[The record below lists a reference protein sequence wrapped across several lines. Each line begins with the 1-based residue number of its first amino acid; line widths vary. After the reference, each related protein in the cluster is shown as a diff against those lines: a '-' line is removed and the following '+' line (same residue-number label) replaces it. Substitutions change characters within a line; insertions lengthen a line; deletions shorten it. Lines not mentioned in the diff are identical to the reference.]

1 MHETRLI
8 QTLLHVR
15 EKRLCR
21 VKAVRGEKKKKAL
34 NPRNEK
40 EWEMVLNPNLGHFC
54 ADEEGAEQIGPTY
67 GDADVPAEFQLR
79 RDHHTGHPCRRH
91 VENNAFRRC

>member
-1 MHETRLI
+1 
-8 QTLLHVR
+8 
-15 EKRLCR
+15 
-21 VKAVRGEKKKKAL
+21 
-34 NPRNEK
+34 
-40 EWEMVLNPNLGHFC
+40 MVLNPNLGHFC

-91 VENNAFRRC
+91 VEKIMRFAVVEQRRRWVCSSQSHDSAVC

>member
-1 MHETRLI
+1 M
-8 QTLLHVR
+8 
-15 EKRLCR
+15 
-21 VKAVRGEKKKKAL
+21 KAGRGEKKKKKAL

-79 RDHHTGHPCRRH
+79 RDHHAGHPCRRH
-91 VENNAFRRC
+91 VENNALRRC